1 MKVFSTLMDRVLTWS
16 KHPKAP
22 WFLGGLSFAESSFF
36 PIPPDVMLMP
46 MVMAQPDKAWRFAAL
61 TTVASVAGG
70 LAGFMLGV
78 WFIDA
83 IIPWLQEFGYF
94 DAYERSQ
101 AWFAEWGFW
110 AVLAAGFSPIPY
122 KVFTIAAGAL
132 SMSLVPFILA
142 SLVGRAGRFFLVAAL
157 LRWGGARFESAL
169 RRYVDI
175 IGWVVV
181 ALLVIGYFLLRN

>member
-46 MVMAQPDKAWRFAAL
+46 MVMAQPDKAWRFATL

-70 LAGFMLGV
+70 LAGFFIGV

-94 DAYERSQ
+94 DAYERAQ
-101 AWFAEWGFW
+101 VWFAEWGFW

-132 SMSLVPFILA
+132 SMSLVPFALA
-142 SLVGRAGRFFLVAAL
+142 SLVGRAARFFLVAAL

>member
-22 WFLGGLSFAESSFF
+22 WFLGALSFAESSFF

-46 MVMAQPDKAWRFAAL
+46 MVMAQPNKAWHFATL

-70 LAGFMLGV
+70 LAGFFIGV

-83 IIPWLQEFGYF
+83 IIPWLQEFGYLN
-94 DAYERSQ
+94 AYERAQ

-132 SMSLVPFILA
+132 SMSLVPFALA
-142 SLVGRAGRFFLVAAL
+142 SLVGRAARFFLVAAL
-157 LRWGGARFESAL
+157 LRWGGARFESVL